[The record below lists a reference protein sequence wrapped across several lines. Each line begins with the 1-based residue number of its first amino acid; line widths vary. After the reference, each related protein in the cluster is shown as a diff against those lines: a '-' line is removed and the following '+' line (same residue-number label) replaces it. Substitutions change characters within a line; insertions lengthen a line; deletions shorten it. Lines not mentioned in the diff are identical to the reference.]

1 METSTNLSIRNDA
14 EVCSPTK
21 GNFLEA
27 KPQVYRKGGS
37 NLCSPVFPSRQLKNL
52 SSSPSIL
59 MTRSPV
65 SSYKQREVVILFL
78 FNAHCSYIWREQKP
92 PVRLPHSHFSA
103 HQYGIYVQF

>member
-1 METSTNLSIRNDA
+1 METCTNLSIRKDEEA
-14 EVCSPTK
+14 RCPTK
-21 GNFLEA
+21 GDFLEA

-37 NLCSPVFPSRQLKNL
+37 NLCSPAFPYRQLKNL

-78 FNAHCSYIWREQKP
+78 F
-92 PVRLPHSHFSA
+92 
-103 HQYGIYVQF
+103 